1 MMQQRRSVEVLE
13 YNAFTE
19 RPFAGNPAGVV
30 LDASGLSDEVMQ
42 QIACQLNLA
51 ETAFLVPSSRADA
64 DIRLRWFTPTMEVD
78 LCGHAT
84 IASFSAAAEHG
95 VFGVESSG
103 VRELRV
109 ETRSGILRVRIS
121 RRNGATWVAMQ
132 LPLPRFEPLELER
145 DAFAALWGVG
155 ADDLAGEWCVH
166 RSLNY
171 FYLPARDLQVLRAL
185 TLNPEKL
192 APIDATAAFAFFT
205 TETVDP
211 DAHWHLR
218 FFAPFHGV
226 AEDVVTGSAQ
236 GPMGVIYLDR
246 NVNEKND
253 GWFEFKGEQGDMLGR
268 PGRVGVR
275 VRREAGQVADL
286 EISGCAVQMLGG
298 RIWT

>member
-1 MMQQRRSVEVLE
+1 MNQRRSVEVLE
-13 YNAFTE
+13 YNAFTD

-30 LDASGLSDEVMQ
+30 LDAKGLSDRVMQ

-64 DIRLRWFTPTMEVD
+64 DIRLRWFTPTMEVG

-84 IASFSAAAEHG
+84 IASFSAAAQHG
-95 VFGVESSG
+95 VFELDSDGA
-103 VRELRV
+103 RELRV
-109 ETRSGILRVRIS
+109 ETLSGILRVRIS
-121 RRNGATWVAMQ
+121 RRNGVTWVAMQ
-132 LPLPRFEPLELER
+132 LPVPEFTPLELER
-145 DAFAALWGVG
+145 RDFAALWGV
-155 ADDLAGEWCVH
+155 AAEDLTGEWVVH

-171 FYLPARDLQVLRAL
+171 CYFPVRNLKVLRAL
-185 TLNPEKL
+185 QLNPERL

-226 AEDVVTGSAQ
+226 PEDVVTGSAQ
-236 GPMGVIYLDR
+236 GPMGVIHLDR
-246 NVNEKND
+246 EVTGTKD
-253 GWFEFKGEQGDMLGR
+253 GWFEFKGEQGDALGR

-275 VRREAGQVADL
+275 VKREAGQIADL
-286 EISGCAVQMLGG
+286 EIIGCAVQMLGG
-298 RIWT
+298 RMWT